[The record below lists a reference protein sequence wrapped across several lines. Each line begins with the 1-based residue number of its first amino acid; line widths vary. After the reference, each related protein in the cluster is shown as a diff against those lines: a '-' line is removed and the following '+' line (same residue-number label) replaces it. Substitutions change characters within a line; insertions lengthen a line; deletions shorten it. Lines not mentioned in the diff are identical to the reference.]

1 MKLYYTYVILTNQIS
16 AFRVDNGSYSTA
28 GKNIPRLPTWNSTRF
43 RSSRSNGEKATVA
56 GGWGSLGRSYGGYF
70 THKSLESDM
79 EKYGK
84 LLFSSFAEILCF
96 CACGNAASLP
106 FCVKW
111 H

>member
-1 MKLYYTYVILTNQIS
+1 MTAILLINHWKVIW
-16 AFRVDNGSYSTA
+16 
-28 GKNIPRLPTWNSTRF
+28 K
-43 RSSRSNGEKATVA
+43 SN
-56 GGWGSLGRSYGGYF
+56 
-70 THKSLESDM
+70 
-79 EKYGK
+79 GK